1 METLKRRLLDA
12 IIIFVLWLLLV
23 WSLDVEGVVAGA
35 ILAVLF
41 AALLSGLLPQKV
53 ERLLSPVR
61 WFWALL
67 HLVSLAF
74 WIVLANLDVLYRVV
88 HPNLPIRPG
97 IVKVKTSL
105 KSDEAKT
112 FLANSITLTPG
123 TLTVDVIDD
132 WLYVHWI
139 NVHENIDDTE
149 AITRDI
155 AGRFE
160 ITLRRVFD

>member
-23 WSLDVEGVVAGA
+23 WSFDVQGVVVGA

-41 AALLSGLLPQKV
+41 AALLSGLLPQRA
-53 ERLLSPVR
+53 ERLLSPTR
-61 WFWALL
+61 WFWALM

-74 WIVLANLDVLYRVV
+74 WIVVANLDVLYRVV

-123 TLTVDVIDD
+123 TLTVDIIDD

-160 ITLRRVFD
+160 VTLRRVFD

>member
-1 METLKRRLLDA
+1 MERLKRRLLDL
-12 IIIFVLWLLLV
+12 IIIFVLWLLLT
-23 WSLDVEGVVAGA
+23 WSLDVQGLVAGL
-35 ILAVLF
+35 ILAALF
-41 AALLSGLLPQKV
+41 AIILSGLLPEKA
-53 ERLLSPVR
+53 ERLFSPVR
-61 WFWALL
+61 WFWAVMHLILL
-67 HLVSLAF
+67 SF
-74 WIVLANLDVLYRVV
+74 WIVLANFDVLYRVV

-97 IVKVKTSL
+97 IVKIKTTL

-123 TLTVDVIDD
+123 TLTIDIIDD

-139 NVHENIDDTE
+139 NVHENLEDTE

-160 ITLRRVFD
+160 TTLRRVFD

>member
-1 METLKRRLLDA
+1 METLKRRLLDL
-12 IIIFVLWLLLV
+12 IIYFVLWLLLT
-23 WSLDVEGVVAGA
+23 WSLDWQGLVAGA
-35 ILAVLF
+35 VLAILF
-41 AALLSGLLPQKV
+41 ALVLSGLLPERV
-53 ERLLSPVR
+53 ERLFSPVR
-61 WFWALL
+61 WFWAIAHLL
-67 HLVSLAF
+67 SLML
-74 WIVLANLDVLYRVV
+74 WIIVANFDVLYRVV

-97 IVKVKTSL
+97 IVKVKTTL
-105 KSDEAKT
+105 KTDEAKT

-123 TLTVDVIDD
+123 TLTIDVIDD

-139 NVHENIDDTE
+139 NVHENLEDTE

>member
-1 METLKRRLLDA
+1 METLKRRLLDL
-12 IIIFVLWLLLV
+12 IIYFVLWLLLT
-23 WSLDVEGVVAGA
+23 WSLDVQGLVAGA
-35 ILAVLF
+35 VLATLF
-41 AALLSGLLPQKV
+41 ALILSGLLPQRV
-53 ERLLSPVR
+53 ERLFSPVR
-61 WFWALL
+61 WFWAIAHLL
-67 HLVSLAF
+67 SLML
-74 WIVLANLDVLYRVV
+74 WIVVANFDVLYRVV

-97 IVKVKTSL
+97 IVKVKTTL
-105 KSDEAKT
+105 KTDEAKT

-123 TLTVDVIDD
+123 TLTIDVIDD

-139 NVHENIDDTE
+139 NVHENLEDTE

>member
-1 METLKRRLLDA
+1 METLKRTLLQVV
-12 IIIFVLWLLLV
+12 IIFGLWLLLT
-23 WSLDVEGVVAGA
+23 WSLDVQGVVIG
-35 ILAVLF
+35 IVVAVLVG
-41 AALLSGLLPQKV
+41 LVVSRLLPPGV
-53 ERLLSPVR
+53 ERMFNPVR
-61 WFWALL
+61 WFWAIM
-67 HLVSLAF
+67 HLISLSF
-74 WIVLANLDVLYRVV
+74 WIILANLDVMYRVL

-105 KSDEAKT
+105 KTDEART

-123 TLTVDVIDD
+123 TLSVDIVDD

-139 NVHENIDDTE
+139 NVRGNIEDTE

>member
-1 METLKRRLLDA
+1 METLKRRLLDL
-12 IIIFVLWLLLV
+12 IIIFVLWLLLT
-23 WSLDVEGVVAGA
+23 WSFDIEGVVAGA
-35 ILAVLF
+35 ILAIVF
-41 AALLSGLLPQKV
+41 ALILSGLLPQKV
-53 ERLLSPVR
+53 ERLFSPVR
-61 WFWALL
+61 WFWALM
-67 HLVSLAF
+67 HLISLSF
-74 WIVLANLDVLYRVV
+74 WIVIANFDVLYRVI

-123 TLTVDVIDD
+123 TLTVDIIDD
-132 WLYVHWI
+132 WLYVHGI
-139 NVHENIDDTE
+139 NVHENLEDTE

-160 ITLRRVFD
+160 VTLRRVFD